1 MKLSLNI
8 KKNFKVKSLEDLADF
23 KIIMESLKMK
33 INKSEVARQMGVDRR
48 TIDKYLNGYR
58 PSKKRNKP
66 SKLDNYYEDI
76 KRLLY
81 DECEQKFYYKRIL
94 WQYLKDNHGLEC
106 AYSTFRAYITR
117 HEELNAYFKRGKHK
131 LSPSGTTRY
140 ETSPGHQAQFDW
152 KEDIRFRTKDNQ
164 EVSLNMGVLLLS
176 YSRFK
181 IMQVTMSKSSEVL
194 HNLLVN
200 AFETIEGVPK
210 ELITDNM
217 KTVMT
222 QPRTE
227 YSSGQI
233 NRRFKQFADDF
244 GFKVRPCVAGRPR
257 TKGKVESIMKI
268 LDEIHAYQGELYLNE
283 IPSFISNLNDRLNYS
298 VHVGTGK
305 IPIIELEKEKSSLQT
320 LPHVHVR
327 NSYKVKHK
335 YLKVNRS
342 NMITYQTN
350 QYSVPAK
357 YCGKTVEVQI
367 YDQILHVYYNTKLIV
382 EHPIT
387 RRKLNYE
394 KQHYLETLAI
404 SCGNHDDID
413 QIALDNLKTIGELY
427 DD

>member
-8 KKNFKVKSLEDLADF
+8 KKDF

-48 TIDKYLNGYR
+48 TVDKYLNGYL
-58 PSKKRNKP
+58 PSKKRNRC
-66 SKLDNYYEDI
+66 SLIDNYYEEI
-76 KRLLY
+76 KRLLS
-81 DECEQKFYYKRIL
+81 DECEQRFYYKRIL

-117 HEELNAYFKRGKHK
+117 HEELNVYFKKGKHK
-131 LSPSGTTRY
+131 LSPSGTTRF
-140 ETSPGHQAQFDW
+140 ETSPGYQAQFDW

-200 AFETIEGVPK
+200 AFEMIEGVPK

-298 VHVGTGK
+298 VHV
-305 IPIIELEKEKSSLQT
+305 
-320 LPHVHVR
+320 R

-367 YDQILHVYYNTKLIV
+367 YDQKLHVYYNTKLIV

-404 SCGNHDDID
+404 SCGNHDDIN

-427 DD
+427 DE

>member
-1 MKLSLNI
+1 
-8 KKNFKVKSLEDLADF
+8 
-23 KIIMESLKMK
+23 
-33 INKSEVARQMGVDRR
+33 
-48 TIDKYLNGYR
+48 
-58 PSKKRNKP
+58 
-66 SKLDNYYEDI
+66 
-76 KRLLY
+76 
-81 DECEQKFYYKRIL
+81 
-94 WQYLKDNHGLEC
+94 
-106 AYSTFRAYITR
+106 
-117 HEELNAYFKRGKHK
+117 
-131 LSPSGTTRY
+131 
-140 ETSPGHQAQFDW
+140 
-152 KEDIRFRTKDNQ
+152 
-164 EVSLNMGVLLLS
+164 MGVLLLS

-305 IPIIELEKEKSSLQT
+305 IPIIELEKEKSPLQT

-404 SCGNHDDID
+404 SCGNHDDIN

-427 DD
+427 DE

>member
-8 KKNFKVKSLEDLADF
+8 KKNFKVESLEDLADF
-23 KIIMESLKMK
+23 KIVMESLNMK

-48 TIDKYLNGYR
+48 TVEKYLKGYK
-58 PSKKRNKP
+58 PSQKRNKH
-66 SKLDNYYEDI
+66 SQIDNYYNEI
-76 KRLLY
+76 KKLLS
-81 DECEQKFYYKRIL
+81 DKCEQKFYYKRIL
-94 WQYLKDNHGLEC
+94 WQYLKDNYGLNC
-106 AYSTFRAYITR
+106 AYSTFRAYIIK
-117 HEELNAYFKRGKHK
+117 HEELDHYFKKGKHK

-140 ETSPGHQAQFDW
+140 ETKAGHQAQFDW
-152 KEDIRFRTKDNQ
+152 KEDIRFKTKDNQ
-164 EVSLNMGVLLLS
+164 ELSLNIGVLLLS

-200 AFETIEGVPK
+200 AFEAIDGVPH

-227 YSSGQI
+227 FSSGQI

-244 GFKVRPCVAGRPR
+244 SFKVRPCIAGRPR

-268 LDEIHAYQGELYLNE
+268 LAEIHAYQGELYLDE
-283 IPSFISNLNDRLNYS
+283 VPTFISNLNDRLNYS

-305 IPIIELEKEKSSLQT
+305 IPIIELEKEKSSLQP
-320 LPHVHVR
+320 LPNAHVR

-342 NMITYQTN
+342 NMITYQSN
-350 QYSVPAK
+350 QYSVPAE

-387 RRKLNYE
+387 RRKLNYQ

-404 SCGNHDDID
+404 SCGDHDDID

-427 DD
+427 DE